1 VDYRIIDGRTI
12 KLINDIFVEIDEVIY
27 DTYSNEKYFA
37 DFFGY
42 NGDIYLYTHKG
53 KDVYLDGK
61 KLIFEVD
68 YEDHPDNDFLI
79 IHAAGLPTGRLGL
92 ITRPQEVTH
101 NENFYN
107 KYYHCNTYNVIDE
120 QIWIDG
126 KRVYKNSGYS
136 LTCPCN
142 LNNSN
147 DKAEQKTTII
157 YNNDGGF
164 FNI

>member
-1 VDYRIIDGRTI
+1 M
-12 KLINDIFVEIDEVIY
+12 
-27 DTYSNEKYFA
+27 
-37 DFFGY
+37 
-42 NGDIYLYTHKG
+42 YTHKG

-68 YEDHPDNDFLI
+68 YEDDPNNDFLI
-79 IHAAGLPTGRLGL
+79 IHAAGLSAGRLGL
-92 ITRPQEVTH
+92 ITRPSEVTH

-107 KYYHCNTYNVIDE
+107 KCYHCNAYNVIDE
-120 QIWIDG
+120 QIWVDG

-157 YNNDGGF
+157 YNNDSGF